1 MSEEAQ
7 VNPGHARGFLGA
19 VERIGN
25 KLPDP
30 AMLFVGLL
38 GIVWLLSWALSYVTF
53 DVFHPATGERI
64 VVENQLAGDN
74 FVTFL
79 SEMVTRFMTFGP
91 VGVVLVAMLGI
102 GVAEHSGFI
111 TTSIRALLGATSKAF
126 LTPMVILV
134 GIISHSAVDA
144 GYVLVIPLGGV
155 IFYSAGRHPLA
166 GIAAAFAG
174 VSGGFSANFVPS
186 SLDPLLQGLTL
197 QGAQLL
203 DPAIQVNTLNNYFFT
218 TASSVLITGLGWYI
232 TDRIIEPRVSR
243 TPIDGDDLPGPV
255 AGVTYKIL
263 QHADGGLQPLKQ
275 GFSWPAFFVTFVW
288 AAAMGMLPL
297 AAALFVAQSL
307 LAVGLPYLVI
317 EYFGDWGF
325 WADASLLTLSFLTVG
340 FMIWVG
346 SRANVWREARLLK
359 KEHSI
364 VASDIPEV
372 SLDDT
377 LAQLKKSA
385 FTGDVANSAI
395 SADEYAITNDERRGL
410 RWAVIAMVAGLFLLG
425 LTLLPTETPWRD
437 TEGRLASFGAPI
449 MQSIVSLIFLLFV
462 IPGIVY
468 GRVSGSMAGTKDM
481 IEGMTKAM
489 NSMAYY
495 LVIMFFIAQ
504 FVIAFRDS
512 GLGTLLAIS
521 GANGLEALGLPISI
535 TIVGIVVLTG
545 VVNLFVGSAS
555 GKWGL
560 LAPIFVPMLMTLGVS
575 PDLTQAA
582 YRVGDSSTNI
592 ITPLMPY
599 FPLVVIYCQRYV
611 KSTGIGT
618 LAAMMMP
625 YSLVFIV
632 TWSIFLLAFYWL
644 NIPLG
649 VLSSYE
655 YSPS

>member
-1 MSEEAQ
+1 MSQTKSAATA
-7 VNPGHARGFLGA
+7 NSPKGFLGT

-25 KLPDP
+25 ALPDP
-30 AMLFVGLL
+30 AVLFIALL
-38 GIVWLLSWALSYVTF
+38 GIVWILSWLLSYVTF

-64 VVENQLAGDN
+64 VVVNQLAGEN
-74 FVTFL
+74 FVQFMAT
-79 SEMVTRFMTFGP
+79 MVERFMTFGP

-111 TTSIRALLGATSKAF
+111 TTAIRALLNITPKSL

-144 GYVLVIPLGGV
+144 GYVLVIPIGGV
-155 IFYSAGRHPLA
+155 IFYAAGRHPLA

-203 DPAIQVNTLNNYFFT
+203 DPNIQVNVLNNYYFT
-218 TASSVLITGLGWYI
+218 TASSLLITGLGWYL
-232 TDRIIEPRVSR
+232 TDKVVEPRLAGVA
-243 TPIDGDDLPGPV
+243 IDGDAEDLPELHP
-255 AGVTYKIL
+255 
-263 QHADGGLQPLKQ
+263 
-275 GFSWPAFFVTFVW
+275 
-288 AAAMGMLPL
+288 
-297 AAALFVAQSL
+297 
-307 LAVGLPYLVI
+307 I
-317 EYFGDWGF
+317 EP
-325 WADASLLTLSFLTVG
+325 
-340 FMIWVG
+340 
-346 SRANVWREARLLK
+346 N
-359 KEHSI
+359 
-364 VASDIPEV
+364 
-372 SLDDT
+372 
-377 LAQLKKSA
+377 
-385 FTGDVANSAI
+385 
-395 SADEYAITNDERRGL
+395 ERKGL
-410 RWAVIAMVAGLFLLG
+410 RWALISMLIGLVVLAI
-425 LTLLPTETPWRD
+425 TLVPADSPWRD
-437 TEGRLASFGAPI
+437 ANGVLVSFGAPI
-449 MQSIVSLIFLLFV
+449 MQSIVSLIFFLFI

-468 GRVSGSMAGTKDM
+468 GRVSGSMTGMKGIID
-481 IEGMTKAM
+481 GMTKSM

-504 FVIAFRDS
+504 FVIAFGQS

-521 GANGLEALGLPISI
+521 GANGLKALGLPVSV

-545 VVNLFVGSAS
+545 FVNLFVGSAS

-611 KSTGIGT
+611 KNTGIGT
-618 LAAMMMP
+618 LAAMMLP
-625 YSLVFIV
+625 YSMVFIV
-632 TWSIFLLAFYWL
+632 TWTIFLLMFYWL
-644 NIPLG
+644 GIPLG
-649 VLSSYE
+649 ILASYE
-655 YSPS
+655 YVPG